1 MLRRSIAA
9 LAFACSTAGFVPA
22 ALGQGAADPSAEA
35 RDVRAWLT
43 RMHEA
48 AGRVNFHG
56 TFVVSAGGMLASNRV
71 VHYCEGKNQFER
83 LEALDGQP
91 RRVLRHNDMVQTMWP
106 ASRVVSVEQRDVL
119 SSFPALLQRA
129 DGAFADYYVLRVLG
143 DDRVAGYDA
152 QVVLVKPRDAHRL
165 GYRLWAEKNSSL
177 LLRAEVLGPRD
188 EVLESVAFSELAIG
202 VKPQPETVLQ
212 AMKRLDGWRVIRPS
226 VTRTRLDAEGWSLR
240 APVPGFREISVV
252 KRATEPAD
260 EGHGASP
267 PMLQSVWS
275 DGLTYVSVFIE
286 PYQAD
291 RHGRPIHTA
300 LGATQ
305 TLMRRQGDWWVTV
318 MGEVPAPTLKLFAQ
332 ALERL
337 PR

>member
-1 MLRRSIAA
+1 MLRRSLAVLA
-9 LAFACSTAGFVPA
+9 LACSSAGFSPG
-22 ALGQGAADPSAEA
+22 ALGQGTDPAAEA

-48 AGRVNFHG
+48 SGRVNFHG
-56 TFVVSAGGMLASNRV
+56 TFVVSAGGMLASNRMA
-71 VHYCEGKNQFER
+71 HYCEGKNQFER

-91 RRVLRHNDMVQTMWP
+91 RRVLRHNDTVQTMWP
-106 ASRVVSVEQRDVL
+106 ASRVVSIEQRDVL
-119 SSFPALLQRA
+119 SSFPSLLQRA
-129 DGAFADYYVLRVLG
+129 DGAFAEHYVLRVLG

-152 QVVLVKPRDAHRL
+152 QVVLVKPRDAHRF

-188 EVLESVAFSELAIG
+188 EVLESAAFSELAIG

-212 AMKRLDGWRVIRPS
+212 AMKRLDGWRVVKPT

-240 APVPGFREISVV
+240 APVAGFREISVV
-252 KRATEPAD
+252 KRAMESAD
-260 EGHGASP
+260 EGNGAHP
-267 PMLQSVWS
+267 PVLQSVWS

-286 PYQAD
+286 PFQPE
-291 RHGRPIHTA
+291 RHGRPMQTA